1 VHVANLLT
9 AFAVCLTQDS
19 EARLALLR
27 GRDESAGAL
36 DAPPVASSSS
46 SRAAL
51 PEDPFYATQPD
62 GERRAIDRKGK
73 ARAGKGDDM
82 RALDR
87 LLLSGG
93 SSSSSSRPAAAT
105 TRAASGDESLSFYG
119 KDGAQIASIARSS
132 PYAMLRS
139 LLPLQ
144 VTSTSGR
151 RKR

>member
-1 VHVANLLT
+1 
-9 AFAVCLTQDS
+9 
-19 EARLALLR
+19 
-27 GRDESAGAL
+27 
-36 DAPPVASSSS
+36 
-46 SRAAL
+46 L